1 MEVSV
6 TGMFTE
12 PQNAEK
18 ACTASVFAFLHNL
31 PATVSIYADAGKLLV
46 FGAPLTSG
54 SLSKNEFFDR
64 LSSVGSPPNTAFFFV
79 YPVKAAVCLTFFV
92 EYGINMLI
100 V

>member
-6 TGMFTE
+6 TGLFAE
-12 PQNAEK
+12 AQNAKK

-64 LSSVGSPPNTAFFFV
+64 LRRGNAPPVLLKFT
-79 YPVKAAVCLTFFV
+79 P
-92 EYGINMLI
+92 I
-100 V
+100 

>member
-1 MEVSV
+1 
-6 TGMFTE
+6 MFTE

-64 LSSVGSPPNTAFFFV
+64 LRGVLSTPLIFYALIMPSTLRIT
-79 YPVKAAVCLTFFV
+79 PV
-92 EYGINMLI
+92 I
-100 V
+100 

>member
-1 MEVSV
+1 MSKNPQTGKNICRFGVFFYYLEVSV

-46 FGAPLTSG
+46 FGAPLASV

-64 LSSVGSPPNTAFFFV
+64 LKKTVV
-79 YPVKAAVCLTFFV
+79 
-92 EYGINMLI
+92 
-100 V
+100 